1 MNSLNYH
8 TPVIT
13 PNIEQHNTWLTPLH
27 LNIFEKVEQR
37 VIRQLI
43 QTMLFEHIFEFEQDV
58 LTDQKTLFTIHVK
71 TQDHQDIRYECIGK
85 VYQSFDLIR
94 LDKNYVVQRFTTESR
109 ENATF
114 QQIVEELILP
124 LPNTIHLESFID
136 ELEQTLL
143 KDAQARSLCGQHILS
158 SSERQYDALESYL
171 LDAHTYHPCYK
182 SRIGFNLQDNFR
194 FSPEFKQDIQLIWLA
209 VVKSE
214 ISLNVSK
221 KLNYVEFIQ
230 QQIGHEQ
237 YQSFQNM
244 LMLQGKAAN
253 DYWILPVH
261 PWQWDNE
268 ISSLFM
274 LQIAQQKMILLGK
287 SSECYRAQQS
297 IRSLANFTDPN
308 KPYVK
313 LALGITNTSSK
324 RTLSRHTVMNAP
336 LISDWL
342 QYLLESDPT
351 AQHLDFVILNEN
363 VGVSYADESLP
374 PSTQQKCYGALGVIW
389 RESIHPYLREDEEAF
404 PLNGFSYL
412 EPNQQPIISGWV
424 EQYGLEAWLKQLIR
438 VTTLPVIHMLFA
450 EGIGMESH
458 AQNIILI
465 HKNGWPVRVALKDF
479 HDGVR
484 YSVQHLARA
493 ELAPQLISMPEHHA
507 KKNDNSHVITTDPNA
522 VRDITCDCFFF
533 ICLADFAIFL
543 YQQYHYSEQRF
554 WKLVADCIH
563 DYQHQHPQHQTR
575 FKLFD
580 VFTAQIQVEELT
592 KRRLFGDAQPRFKYV
607 NNPLAAFAQTH
618 QTPNNALK
626 EIKTC

>member
-1 MNSLNYH
+1 MGALNHH
-8 TPVIT
+8 TPVINLDT
-13 PNIEQHNTWLTPLH
+13 WQHNTWLIPLQI
-27 LNIFEKVEQR
+27 NIFQKVEQR
-37 VIRQLI
+37 VIHQLI
-43 QTMLFEHIFEFEQDV
+43 QTMLFEHIFEFEQS
-58 LTDQKTLFTIHVK
+58 TIAGQKILFTIHVK
-71 TQDHQDIRYECIGK
+71 TKNNQKIRYECIGK

-94 LDKNYVVQRFTTESR
+94 LDKNHAVQRITATSS
-109 ENATF
+109 ENTTF
-114 QQIVEELILP
+114 QQVIQELVSP
-124 LPNTIHLESFID
+124 LPDTIHLDSFIH

-143 KDAQARSLCGQHILS
+143 KDVQVRSLCGQQVLS

-209 VVKSE
+209 VLKSE
-214 ISLNVSK
+214 ITLNVSK
-221 KLNYVEFIQ
+221 KLNYAEFIQ
-230 QQIGHEQ
+230 QQIGLEQ
-237 YQSFQNM
+237 YQSFQNI
-244 LMLQGKAAN
+244 LTRQGKVPN
-253 DYWILPVH
+253 DYWIIPVH

-268 ISSLFM
+268 ISALFM
-274 LQIAQQKMILLGK
+274 LQLAQQKIILVGQ

-297 IRSLANFTDPN
+297 IRSLANLTDRN

-313 LALGITNTSSK
+313 LSLGITNTSSK
-324 RTLSRHTVMNAP
+324 RTLSRHTVLNAP

-342 QYLLESDPT
+342 QYLIESDST
-351 AQHLDFVILNEN
+351 AQQLDFVILNET
-363 VGVSYADESLP
+363 VGIGYADELLP
-374 PSTQQKCYGALGVIW
+374 IQQQQKSYGALGVIW
-389 RESIHPYLREDEEAF
+389 RESIHKYLREDEDAF

-412 EPNQQPIISGWV
+412 EPNQQPIIASWV
-424 EQYGLEAWLKQLIR
+424 EQYGLEIWLKQLIQ

-484 YSVQHLARA
+484 YSIEHLSRA
-493 ELAPQLISMPEHHA
+493 ELAPQLVVMPEHHS

-543 YQQYHYSEQRF
+543 NQQYHYSEESF

-563 DYQHQHPQHQTR
+563 DYQRQHPQHQSR
-575 FKLFD
+575 FELFD
-580 VFTAQIQVEELT
+580 VFTTQIQVEELT

-607 NNPLAAFAQTH
+607 NNPLAPFNHTNQI
-618 QTPNNALK
+618 PNN
-626 EIKTC
+626 

>member
-1 MNSLNYH
+1 MGSLNH
-8 TPVIT
+8 HAPVINLDT
-13 PNIEQHNTWLTPLH
+13 WQHNTWLTPLQMH
-27 LNIFEKVEQR
+27 IFQKVEQR

-43 QTMLFEHIFEFEQDV
+43 QTMLFEHIFEFEQS
-58 LTDQKTLFTIHVK
+58 TIAGQKTLFTIHVK
-71 TQDHQDIRYECIGK
+71 TKDNQEIRYECIGK
-85 VYQSFDLIR
+85 IYQSFDLIR
-94 LDKNYVVQRFTTESR
+94 LDRNHALQRVTAISR
-109 ENATF
+109 EDATF
-114 QQIVEELILP
+114 QQVIQELVSALP
-124 LPNTIHLESFID
+124 DTIHLDSFIH

-143 KDAQARSLCGQHILS
+143 KDVQVRSLCGQQTLS

-209 VVKSE
+209 VLKSE
-214 ISLNVSK
+214 ITVNVSK

-237 YQSFQNM
+237 YQSFQNI
-244 LMLQGKAAN
+244 LTLQGKAPN

-268 ISSLFM
+268 INTLFM
-274 LQIAQQKMILLGK
+274 FQLAQQKIILVGQ

-297 IRSLANFTDPN
+297 IRSLANHTDRN

-313 LALGITNTSSK
+313 LSLGITNTSSK
-324 RTLSRHTVMNAP
+324 RTLSRHTVLNAP

-342 QYLLESDPT
+342 QYLIESDPT
-351 AQHLDFVILNEN
+351 AQELDFVILNET
-363 VGVSYADESLP
+363 VGIGYADELLP
-374 PSTQQKCYGALGVIW
+374 AQQQQKIYGALGVIW
-389 RESIHPYLREDEEAF
+389 RESIHQYLREDEDAF

-412 EPNQQPIISGWV
+412 EPNQQPIIASWI
-424 EQYGLEAWLKQLIR
+424 EQYGLEPWLKQLIQ
-438 VTTLPVIHMLFA
+438 VTTLPVIHILFA

-484 YSVQHLARA
+484 YSVQHLSRA
-493 ELAPQLISMPEHHA
+493 ELAPQLISMPEHHS
-507 KKNDNSHVITTDPNA
+507 KKNDNSHVITTDPSA

-543 YQQYHYSEQRF
+543 NQQYHYSEESF

-563 DYQHQHPQHQTR
+563 DYQRQHPQHQTR
-575 FKLFD
+575 FELFD
-580 VFTAQIQVEELT
+580 VFTKQIQVEELT

-607 NNPLAAFAQTH
+607 NNPLAPFTH
-618 QTPNNALK
+618 TNQTPNN
-626 EIKTC
+626 